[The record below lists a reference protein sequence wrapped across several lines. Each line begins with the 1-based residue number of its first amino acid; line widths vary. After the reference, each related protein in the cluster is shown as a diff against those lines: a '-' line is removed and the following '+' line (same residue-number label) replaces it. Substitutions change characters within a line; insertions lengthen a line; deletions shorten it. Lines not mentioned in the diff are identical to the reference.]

1 MQSFSSLWVAYLENI
16 GFENTASP
24 TLLSVSLTWFLFFF
38 FPLIKNIYL
47 FLQFGLCWISVAV
60 WAFLYLQQVWAALHC
75 GAEASHCC
83 GFSHCAVPSLGH
95 TGFIFEAHGLSS
107 CRCQALEHW
116 LNSGDTAA
124 QLLHDMW
131 DLPRSGTEP
140 VFSSLA
146 GRFFTTEPPRKPYV
160 VLVLCLQLQIFS
172 GRFHKCFN
180 FDFCDFGVLGTEGEF
195 RVLLLHHLGHSS
207 KRFIKC

>member
-1 MQSFSSLWVAYLENI
+1 MPSKPKVLD
-16 GFENTASP
+16 
-24 TLLSVSLTWFLFFF
+24 VSLLGAGPPGWGGLTWGSELSLLWEKLWNVVILQLVGCLPGEYRIWEYCKSNPPTSLLDMVPLFFF

-47 FLQFGLCWISVAV
+47 FLKFGLCWISVAV

-83 GFSHCAVPSLGH
+83 GFSHCAAPSLRH

-124 QLLHDMW
+124 
-131 DLPRSGTEP
+131 
-140 VFSSLA
+140 
-146 GRFFTTEPPRKPYV
+146 
-160 VLVLCLQLQIFS
+160 
-172 GRFHKCFN
+172 
-180 FDFCDFGVLGTEGEF
+180 
-195 RVLLLHHLGHSS
+195 
-207 KRFIKC
+207 